1 VPDEW
6 YYHTLRFL
14 HPLGALLGFAAA
26 LGALLSIMGDCQHV
40 VAGRWF
46 VGGVGAA

>member
-14 HPLGALLGFAAA
+14 HPLGAFLGFAAG
-26 LGALLSIMGDCQHV
+26 L
-40 VAGRWF
+40 VAG
-46 VGGVGAA
+46 AA